1 MNNNLQTSST
11 SNPETVFYLGARGST
26 LSRWQAEFIAHKL
39 ELAWPGIRVKTKIIN
54 TIGDQLT
61 KIPLPEI
68 GGIGVFTEQLENAL
82 ENNEIQIAVHS
93 FKDLPVEIKHNMT
106 IAAIVKREDPRDALV
121 SRQQYTLSTLPKG
134 ATVGTSSTRRTA
146 QLLFNRPDL
155 NIINIR
161 GNVDTR
167 IRKALD
173 SNGDYDAIVLAYAG
187 LIRIGLSH
195 MASEI
200 IDLAKML
207 PAPAQGA
214 LAVQCKKDSHIIKI
228 LSRIDDMET
237 RLETTAE
244 RSFLKALGG
253 GCSLPVAALAVS
265 TKETLKLTGCVI
277 ARGGQAKIEMEL
289 SKSIDTSNQIAAAKD
304 AYKLGKLLAEKILLK
319 GADKLLE

>member
-26 LSRWQAEFIAHKL
+26 LSRWQANFIAEKL
-39 ELAWPGIRVKTKIIN
+39 EQAWPGLCIKTKIIS
-54 TIGDQLT
+54 TTGDRLT

-93 FKDLPVEIKHNMT
+93 FKDLPVEIKHNMV
-106 IAAIVKREDPRDALV
+106 ICAVVKREDPRDALI
-121 SRQQYTLSTLPKG
+121 SRHQYTLETLPKG

-167 IRKALD
+167 ITKALN
-173 SNGDYDAIVLAYAG
+173 SSGDYDAIVLAYAG

-195 MASEI
+195 MATEI
-200 IDLAKML
+200 IDLKKML

-214 LAVQCKKDSHIIKI
+214 LAVQCKKKSPLIK
-228 LSRIDDMET
+228 LLGRINDQET
-237 RLETTAE
+237 HLETTAE

-253 GCSLPVAALAVS
+253 GCSLPVAALAIC
-265 TKETLKLTGCVI
+265 TNKILKLTGCVI
-277 ARGGQAKIEMEL
+277 ARGGQAKIE
-289 SKSIDTSNQIAAAKD
+289 
-304 AYKLGKLLAEKILLK
+304 
-319 GADKLLE
+319 